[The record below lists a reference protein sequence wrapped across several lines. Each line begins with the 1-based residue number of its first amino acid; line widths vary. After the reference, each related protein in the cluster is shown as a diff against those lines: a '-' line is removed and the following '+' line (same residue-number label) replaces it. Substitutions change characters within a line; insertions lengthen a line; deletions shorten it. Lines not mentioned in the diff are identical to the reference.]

1 MKQPTLHSLKH
12 LSLLMLGVCLIGWPS
27 STMGQLQIAE
37 FQSENLNT
45 LDDEQFNSEDWVEI
59 RNMGDAKVNLEG
71 WFLTDDPNNLGKWE
85 FPSLEVNADD
95 EIVIFASEK
104 NRHTRLTIFQR
115 SNPIK
120 PTHTNFKLDNDGE
133 YLALVRPDE
142 VTIEHVYDVAP
153 VQIGDRSYGVGSDG
167 EIGYFSEP
175 TPGIPNGV
183 AGVIGP
189 HIVDVTNVTGRPN
202 LDEDS
207 EMVITA
213 TVNETAHPIA
223 KVTLFHRFDFR
234 SESSTT
240 MQDDGQAPDKEAGD
254 GIYTA
259 TFGFASIFGSQVDK
273 GGMIRWRVESEDDQG
288 NTLRLPLF
296 HDEDDADEYFGT
308 VAQDPST
315 ADSKLQIVHWFVENP
330 NGADTRNGARGSV
343 MFNDEFYDNILVDLH
358 GQSTSNRGNFPQGS
372 WDFDFNSG
380 NRFLW
385 KEGERRVKDVNIL
398 TNWADKSK
406 VRNTIAYEL
415 YNLCDV
421 QGHFAFPVR
430 IQKNGEFEGTWD
442 MVEDGDDIYLD
453 RVGLSE
459 FGALYK
465 MYNRLD
471 AVGNSNP
478 FSENGGEKKTRR
490 YEDKDDLQDLIDG
503 IKDGSTADKI
513 TYLYD
518 HVDLPRTI
526 NFLAGNVIINNTDYG
541 HKNYYVA
548 RDTEG
553 TGEWMQ
559 LPWDADLS
567 LGRLWTGS
575 HTYFY
580 DPIVTGL
587 SNTPRSPE
595 QVSGNLMSTLIVNNS
610 TFSDMYYRRIR
621 TLYDEFYGPPGGQPK
636 SDYLLRRLSELE
648 ELFDPEGVVSDADLE
663 YEKYLPLMEAR
674 ENVSNGWD
682 NLDTMREAVDRIRN
696 EYIPGRIDYIYGLR
710 NLPDAQKP
718 SSALKLAFK
727 DIVFRPESGN
737 PLEEYLT
744 VQNTSG
750 ELVDLSGWKIAG
762 AIDYTFRPGTVLLS
776 GGVFA
781 PDAGK
786 VYVARD
792 LVAFRAKKTSPKAG
806 ENLYAQGDY
815 DGQLSG
821 RGETLQLIDRD
832 GVVVTEFTYEGE
844 PSEPQLALRIT
855 EVLYNPNPPAEGSP
869 YTGKDL
875 EFIELQNTSSAP
887 LDLTGVVFNDGISF
901 AFEDGATLASGAYG
915 VVVSNRAAFTSKF
928 GQAPLVLGEYAG
940 NLNNGGERIALQDA
954 FNENI
959 LAFSYDQEW
968 STEADTQGHSL
979 VVADAAANAGSWD
992 LAEQWLTSQA
1002 ADGTPGAASSGG
1014 PSQPAG
1020 VTYASWRT
1028 TVFSAAEH
1036 ADDAVSGPW
1045 ASLNTLGLQNLVAY
1059 GFNLDPKGDLATGLP
1074 TAEIND
1080 GYLTVTYR
1088 RHKKATDI
1096 DFEAQVSTDLSAWTV
1111 VATEVGDRV
1120 EIDESTEWVTV
1131 RSDQKLNQSATAYMR
1146 VAVKTK

>member
-1 MKQPTLHSLKH
+1 MAG
-12 LSLLMLGVCLIGWPS
+12 LSPILLGFHP
-27 STMGQLQIAE
+27 A
-37 FQSENLNT
+37 NLT
-45 LDDEQFNSEDWVEI
+45 
-59 RNMGDAKVNLEG
+59 
-71 WFLTDDPNNLGKWE
+71 
-85 FPSLEVNADD
+85 
-95 EIVIFASEK
+95 
-104 NRHTRLTIFQR
+104 
-115 SNPIK
+115 
-120 PTHTNFKLDNDGE
+120 
-133 YLALVRPDE
+133 
-142 VTIEHVYDVAP
+142 
-153 VQIGDRSYGVGSDG
+153 
-167 EIGYFSEP
+167 
-175 TPGIPNGV
+175 
-183 AGVIGP
+183 
-189 HIVDVTNVTGRPN
+189 
-202 LDEDS
+202 
-207 EMVITA
+207 
-213 TVNETAHPIA
+213 
-223 KVTLFHRFDFR
+223 
-234 SESSTT
+234 ES
-240 MQDDGQAPDKEAGD
+240 
-254 GIYTA
+254 
-259 TFGFASIFGSQVDK
+259 
-273 GGMIRWRVESEDDQG
+273 
-288 NTLRLPLF
+288 
-296 HDEDDADEYFGT
+296 H
-308 VAQDPST
+308 
-315 ADSKLQIVHWFVENP
+315 
-330 NGADTRNGARGSV
+330 
-343 MFNDEFYDNILVDLH
+343 
-358 GQSTSNRGNFPQGS
+358 
-372 WDFDFNSG
+372 
-380 NRFLW
+380 
-385 KEGERRVKDVNIL
+385 
-398 TNWADKSK
+398 
-406 VRNTIAYEL
+406 TIAYEL

-478 FSENGGEKKTRR
+478 FSENGGE
-490 YEDKDDLQDLIDG
+490 
-503 IKDGSTADKI
+503 
-513 TYLYD
+513 
-518 HVDLPRTI
+518 
-526 NFLAGNVIINNTDYG
+526 
-541 HKNYYVA
+541 
-548 RDTEG
+548 
-553 TGEWMQ
+553 
-559 LPWDADLS
+559 
-567 LGRLWTGS
+567 
-575 HTYFY
+575 
-580 DPIVTGL
+580 
-587 SNTPRSPE
+587 
-595 QVSGNLMSTLIVNNS
+595 
-610 TFSDMYYRRIR
+610 
-621 TLYDEFYGPPGGQPK
+621 
-636 SDYLLRRLSELE
+636 
-648 ELFDPEGVVSDADLE
+648 
-663 YEKYLPLMEAR
+663 
-674 ENVSNGWD
+674 
-682 NLDTMREAVDRIRN
+682 
-696 EYIPGRIDYIYGLR
+696 
-710 NLPDAQKP
+710 
-718 SSALKLAFK
+718 
-727 DIVFRPESGN
+727 
-737 PLEEYLT
+737 
-744 VQNTSG
+744 
-750 ELVDLSGWKIAG
+750 
-762 AIDYTFRPGTVLLS
+762 
-776 GGVFA
+776 
-781 PDAGK
+781 
-786 VYVARD
+786 
-792 LVAFRAKKTSPKAG
+792 
-806 ENLYAQGDY
+806 NLYAQGDY

-875 EFIELQNTSSAP
+875 EFIELHNTSSAP

-1080 GYLTVTYR
+1080 SYLTVTYR

-1131 RSDQKLNQSATAYMR
+1131 RSDQKLDRSATTYMR

>member
-1 MKQPTLHSLKH
+1 
-12 LSLLMLGVCLIGWPS
+12 
-27 STMGQLQIAE
+27 MGQLQIAE
-37 FQSENLNT
+37 FQPENLST

-59 RNMGDAKVNLEG
+59 RNTGDAKVNLEG
-71 WFLTDDPNNLGKWE
+71 WFLTDDPDNLGKWE
-85 FPSLEVNADD
+85 FPSLEVNAND

-104 NRHTRLTIFQR
+104 NRHTQLIIFHR

-142 VTIEHVYDVAP
+142 ATIEHVYDPYP
-153 VQIGDRSYGVGSDG
+153 VQVGDRSYGVGSDG
-167 EIGYFSEP
+167 EIGYFDEP
-175 TPGIPNGV
+175 TPGMPNGT

-202 LDEDS
+202 LDEDE

-223 KVTLFHRFDFR
+223 NVTLFHRFDFR
-234 SESSTT
+234 SESETT
-240 MQDDGQAPDKEAGD
+240 MLDDGQAPDEQAGD

-259 TFGFASIFGSQVDK
+259 AFGFASIFGSQVEK

-315 ADSKLQIVHWFVENP
+315 GDSKLPILHWFVENP
-330 NGADTRNGARGSV
+330 NGADTRNGASGSV
-343 MFNDEFYDNILVDLH
+343 MFRGEFYDNILVDLH

-380 NRFLW
+380 HRFLW

-415 YNLCDV
+415 YELCDV

-471 AVGNSNP
+471 GVGNADP

-503 IKDGSTADKI
+503 ISGPIADKI

-526 NFLAGNVIINNTDYG
+526 NFLAGNVIINNTDFG

-553 TGEWMQ
+553 TGEWVQ
-559 LPWDADLS
+559 LPWDVDLS
-567 LGRLWTGS
+567 LGRLWTS
-575 HTYFY
+575 THTYFY

-587 SNTPRSPE
+587 ADTPRSPE
-595 QVSGNLMSTLIVNNS
+595 QVSGNRLAALIVGNS

-648 ELFDPEGVVSDADLE
+648 ELIDPEGVVSDADLE

-674 ENVSNGWD
+674 DNVNNGWD
-682 NLDTMREAVDRIRN
+682 NVDTMREGVDRIRN
-696 EYIPGRIDYIYGLR
+696 EYIPGRIDYIYGLGD
-710 NLPDAQKP
+710 LPDAQKP
-718 SSALKLAFK
+718 SSELRLEFK

-744 VQNTSG
+744 VQNMSG

-762 AIDYTFRPGTVLLS
+762 AIDYTFRPGTVLRTGS
-776 GGVFA
+776 DFA
-781 PDAGK
+781 PNQGK

-792 LVAFRAKKTSPKAG
+792 LVAFRDREASPKAG
-806 ENLYAQGDY
+806 ENLYAQGNY

-832 GVVVTEFTYEGE
+832 GVVITEFTYEGE

-855 EVLYNPNPPAEGSP
+855 EILYNPNPPAEGSP
-869 YTGKDL
+869 YAGKDL
-875 EFIELQNTSSAP
+875 EFIELHNTGSEA
-887 LDLTGVVFNDGISF
+887 LDLTGVAFTGGVSF
-901 AFEDGATLASGAYG
+901 AFEDGATLAAGSYG
-915 VVVSNRAAFTSKF
+915 VVVSNREAFVSKF
-928 GQAPLVLGEYAG
+928 GDGPLVLGEYAG

-968 STEADTQGHSL
+968 SPEADTQGHSL
-979 VVADAAANAGSWD
+979 VVADTNAEVAKWD
-992 LAEQWLTSQA
+992 LAEQWQASPA
-1002 ADGTPGAASSGG
+1002 ADGTPGAASGDG
-1014 PSQPAG
+1014 PNEPVG
-1020 VTYASWRT
+1020 ITYASWKA
-1028 TVFSAAEH
+1028 TVFSASEQ
-1036 ADDAVSGPW
+1036 ADDAVSGP
-1045 ASLNTLGLQNLVAY
+1045 AVSSNLLAY
-1059 GFNLDPKGDLATGLP
+1059 GFNLDPKGDLSPGLP

-1080 GYLTVTYR
+1080 GHLTITYR
-1088 RHKKATDI
+1088 QHKKAADI
-1096 DFEAQVSTDLSAWTV
+1096 DFESQVSSDLEAWTV
-1111 VATEVGDRV
+1111 VATEVGNRV
-1120 EIDESTEWVTV
+1120 AIDDSTEWVTV
-1131 RSDQKLNQSATAYMR
+1131 RSEQPLDQSAASYMR
-1146 VAVKTK
+1146 VAVKMK